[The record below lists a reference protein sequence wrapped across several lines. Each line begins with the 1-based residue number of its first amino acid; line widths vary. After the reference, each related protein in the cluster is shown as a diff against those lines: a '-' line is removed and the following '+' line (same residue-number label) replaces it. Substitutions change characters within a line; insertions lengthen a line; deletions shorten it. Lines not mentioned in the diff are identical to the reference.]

1 MRGEEVINH
10 MSNKWSEYQRGRQ
23 DGLLL
28 AAKIVKEDGIE
39 GLEKELQFR
48 GATKINSGITRKEL
62 NNLSMQIKDKMLD
75 AFLILGV
82 ASIYDTFGFGQK
94 RCNKWVQ
101 KLNEAASYLSDD
113 LAEWDDYINGIKNE
127 LGITLEWRN

>member
-1 MRGEEVINH
+1 

-28 AAKIVKEDGIE
+28 AAKIVKKDGIE

-48 GATKINSGITRKEL
+48 GMTKINSGITRKEL
-62 NNLSMQIKDKMLD
+62 NSLSMQIKDKILD

-94 RCNKWVQ
+94 RCNRWVQ